1 MKSILMLILAGAILS
16 TPLCGQ
22 YESDVI
28 QTSEGEL
35 EMFFVGHG
43 TLMFKFND
51 LVIHIDP
58 VMREADYA
66 SMPDADLILVTHEHG
81 DHLDMTAIK
90 HVMKENTEVVM
101 TETCAEQSEDFRGT
115 LIVMSNGEVGSA
127 QGIGISAIPAYNI
140 VNTRSNGNPYHPK
153 GVGNGY
159 ILSFGSTNVL
169 IGGDTENIPEYKNLQ
184 VEIDVAFLPMNL
196 PYTMTPEM
204 VADAAL
210 AFRPEILYPYH
221 YGQTNPQ
228 ELVKLLKDEKS
239 IEVRVRDLK

>member
-1 MKSILMLILAGAILS
+1 MKSMLMILVVGAILS
-16 TPLCGQ
+16 SPLCGQ
-22 YESDVI
+22 FESDVI
-28 QTSEGEL
+28 KTSEGEL
-35 EMFFVGHG
+35 EMFFIGHG

-66 SMPDADLILVTHEHG
+66 TMPDADLVLVTHEHG
-81 DHLDMTAIK
+81 DHLDMTAIG
-90 HVMKENTEVVM
+90 HIMKEGTRVVM
-101 TETCAEQSEDFRGT
+101 TETCMEQLEDFT
-115 LIVMSNGEVGSA
+115 ATVMHNGEGGSLH
-127 QGIGISAIPAYNI
+127 GIEIRAIPAYNI
-140 VNTRSNGNPYHPK
+140 VHTRSNGNPYHPK

-169 IGGDTENIPEYKNLQ
+169 IGGDTENIPEIKGLKYDIN
-184 VEIDVAFLPMNL
+184 VAFLPMNL

-210 AFRPEILYPYH
+210 TFQPGILYPYH
-221 YGQTNPQ
+221 YGQTDPQ
-228 ELVKLLKDEKS
+228 ELVKLLEDEKD

>member
-1 MKSILMLILAGAILS
+1 MKSMLMLILAGAILS

-35 EMFFVGHG
+35 EMFFIGHG

-66 SMPDADLILVTHEHG
+66 TLPDADLVLVTHEHG
-81 DHLDMTAIK
+81 DHLDITALNHI
-90 HVMKENTEVVM
+90 MKEDSRVVM
-101 TETCAEQSEDFRGT
+101 TQTCMEQLEDFQANVFKNGDGGT
-115 LIVMSNGEVGSA
+115 IHGIV
-127 QGIGISAIPAYNI
+127 IRAIPAYN
-140 VNTRSNGNPYHPK
+140 VEHKRSNGSPYHPK

-228 ELVKLLKDEKS
+228 ELVKLLKDEKD

>member
-1 MKSILMLILAGAILS
+1 
-16 TPLCGQ
+16 
-22 YESDVI
+22 
-28 QTSEGEL
+28 
-35 EMFFVGHG
+35 
-43 TLMFKFND
+43 
-51 LVIHIDP
+51 
-58 VMREADYA
+58 
-66 SMPDADLILVTHEHG
+66 
-81 DHLDMTAIK
+81 
-90 HVMKENTEVVM
+90 VM
-101 TETCAEQSEDFRGT
+101 TETCMEQLEDFTATVMHNGDVET
-115 LIVMSNGEVGSA
+115 LS
-127 QGIGISAIPAYNI
+127 GIRIRAIPAYNI

>member
-1 MKSILMLILAGAILS
+1 MKSILMLMLAGAILS

-35 EMFFVGHG
+35 EMSFIGHG

-66 SMPDADLILVTHEHG
+66 TMPDADLVLVTHEHG
-81 DHLDMTAIK
+81 DHLDMTAIN
-90 HVMKENTEVVM
+90 HIMNEDTRVVM
-101 TETCAEQSEDFRGT
+101 TETCMEQLEDFT
-115 LIVMSNGEVGSA
+115 ATVMHNGEGGSIH
-127 QGIGISAIPAYNI
+127 GIGIRAIPAYNI
-140 VNTRSNGNPYHPK
+140 MNARSNGSPYHPK
-153 GVGNGY
+153 GVGNAY
-159 ILSFGSTNVL
+159 ILSFGDTNVL
-169 IGGDTENIPEYKNLQ
+169 IGGDTENIPEYKNLD
-184 VEIDVAFLPMNL
+184 VDIDIAFLPMNL

-210 AFRPEILYPYH
+210 AFQPEILYPYH
-221 YGQTNPQ
+221 YGQTDPQ
-228 ELVKLLKDEKS
+228 ELVKLLKDEKG